1 MINTTK
7 IEQLKCDVGTDIFLE
22 LASHFANELEQQIK
36 SLKLVSTE
44 NKDGQD
50 SIHDTLHTLK
60 NTASLYGADSL
71 ANMASQY
78 YEKDDVNSV
87 EVIELCI
94 EISNSRRDFLK
105 AISLGE

>member
-1 MINTTK
+1 M
-7 IEQLKCDVGTDIFLE
+7 
-22 LASHFANELEQQIK
+22 
-36 SLKLVSTE
+36 
-44 NKDGQD
+44 
-50 SIHDTLHTLK
+50 
-60 NTASLYGADSL
+60 ADSL